1 MTEYK
6 LIMELAGKHVYTA
19 TMTGETPRMGEE
31 LIVEVPEGD
40 ATREAVVTVE
50 RVVHRPRDGARFVH
64 AFERFA
70 ARDVSARL
78 IGHLT
83 GEGEAKS

>member
-6 LIMELAGKHVYTA
+6 LITELAGKHMHTA
-19 TMTGETPRMGEE
+19 TMTGEPPRVGEE

-40 ATREAVVTVE
+40 ATRETVVTVE
-50 RVVHRPRDGARFVH
+50 RVVYRARDGARFVQ

-78 IGHLT
+78 IVYLT
-83 GEGEAKS
+83 GEGEVKP